1 MRQQPK
7 PHEIFTHFKGNKY
20 QIVTLAEHSETGEI
34 LVVYQA
40 MYGEFKTYVRPL
52 ESFMSDVDHA
62 KYPEVKQRY
71 RFARNEELD
80 VTVETG
86 TLVADVREEKTVADF
101 ESKETAEQ
109 ISDVAEAEPET
120 TWKLDPMVEKYLDA
134 RSVQERIE
142 ILVALHDRLTDA
154 MINTMAIATDVEVD
168 EGPIEQRYVD
178 LKYCLQTKEKYEKS
192 RRGV

>member
-20 QIVTLAEHSETGEI
+20 QIVTLAEHSETGEM

-80 VTVETG
+80 VTV
-86 TLVADVREEKTVADF
+86 DVHMEATSEQDEKKAANF
-101 ESKETAEQ
+101 ESKEATERE
-109 ISDVAEAEPET
+109 SDVAETEPASN
-120 TWKLDPMVEKYLDA
+120 WKLDPMVEKYLDA

-142 ILVALHDRLTDA
+142 ILVALHDRLTDS
-154 MINTMAIATDVEVD
+154 MINTMAIATDVEID
-168 EGPIEQRYVD
+168 EGPIEQRYAD